1 MNRNAF
7 ITRITLAA
15 LLTGAVLAFSGCSKK
30 ADSPEWNN
38 KEDPATDDSKTQGGG
53 RTDPNSVRAFKQQHN
68 YRCKES
74 DFSAEPDI
82 LLQQRDSADDLF

>member
-30 ADSPEWNN
+30 ADYPDWNN
-38 KEDPATDDSKTQGGG
+38 EDPTTDDSKTQGGG
-53 RTDPNSVRAFKQQHN
+53 RPDPNSVRAFRQQHN
-68 YRCKES
+68 YRCNES

>member
-1 MNRNAF
+1 MNRNA
-7 ITRITLAA
+7 ITTRITLAA

-53 RTDPNSVRAFKQQHN
+53 RPDPNSVRAFKQQHN
-68 YRCKES
+68 YRCNES

-82 LLQQRDSADDLF
+82 LLQQRDSANDLF

>member
-15 LLTGAVLAFSGCSKK
+15 LLTGAVLAFSGCSPKE
-30 ADSPEWNN
+30 DNPGWN

-53 RTDPNSVRAFKQQHN
+53 RPDPNSVRAFKQQHN
-68 YRCKES
+68 YRCNES

>member
-15 LLTGAVLAFSGCSKK
+15 LLTGAVLAFSGCAKEDNP
-30 ADSPEWNN
+30 AWN

-53 RTDPNSVRAFKQQHN
+53 RPDPNSVRAFKQQHN
-68 YRCKES
+68 YRCNES

>member
-1 MNRNAF
+1 MNRNA
-7 ITRITLAA
+7 ITTRITLAA

-53 RTDPNSVRAFKQQHN
+53 RPDPNSVRAFKQQHN
-68 YRCKES
+68 YRCNES

>member
-1 MNRNAF
+1 MNRNA
-7 ITRITLAA
+7 ITTRITLAA

-30 ADSPEWNN
+30 ADYPDWN

-53 RTDPNSVRAFKQQHN
+53 RPDPNSVRAFKQQHN

>member
-1 MNRNAF
+1 MNRNA
-7 ITRITLAA
+7 ITTRITLAA

-30 ADSPEWNN
+30 DTPDWN

-53 RTDPNSVRAFKQQHN
+53 RPDPNSVRAFRQQHN

>member
-30 ADSPEWNN
+30 ADSPDWNN

-53 RTDPNSVRAFKQQHN
+53 RPDPNSVRAFKQQHN
-68 YRCKES
+68 YRCNES

>member
-30 ADSPEWNN
+30 DNPDWN
-38 KEDPATDDSKTQGGG
+38 KVDPTTDDSKTQGGG
-53 RTDPNSVRAFKQQHN
+53 RPDPNSVRAFKQQHN
-68 YRCKES
+68 YRCSES

>member
-53 RTDPNSVRAFKQQHN
+53 RPDPNSVRAFKQQHN
-68 YRCKES
+68 YRCNES
-74 DFSAEPDI
+74 DFSAELDI
-82 LLQQRDSADDLF
+82 LLQQRDSTDDLF

>member
-30 ADSPEWNN
+30 ADYPDWN
-38 KEDPATDDSKTQGGG
+38 KEDPANDDSKTQGGG
-53 RTDPNSVRAFKQQHN
+53 RPDPNSVRAFKQQHN
-68 YRCKES
+68 YRCNES

>member
-53 RTDPNSVRAFKQQHN
+53 RPDPNSVRAFKQQHN
-68 YRCKES
+68 YRCNES

-82 LLQQRDSADDLF
+82 LLQQRDSTDDLF

>member
-1 MNRNAF
+1 MNRNA
-7 ITRITLAA
+7 ITTRITLAA

-30 ADSPEWNN
+30 ADSPDWN

-53 RTDPNSVRAFKQQHN
+53 RPDPNSVRAFKQQHN
-68 YRCKES
+68 YRCNES

>member
-1 MNRNAF
+1 MKRNAF

-53 RTDPNSVRAFKQQHN
+53 RPDPNSVRAFKQQHN

>member
-1 MNRNAF
+1 MNRNA
-7 ITRITLAA
+7 ITTRITLAA

-30 ADSPEWNN
+30 ADYPDWN

-53 RTDPNSVRAFKQQHN
+53 RPDPNSVRAFKQQHN

-82 LLQQRDSADDLF
+82 LLQQRDSADDLL

>member
-7 ITRITLAA
+7 INRITLAA

-53 RTDPNSVRAFKQQHN
+53 RPDPNSVRAFKQQHN

>member
-1 MNRNAF
+1 MNRNA
-7 ITRITLAA
+7 ITTRITLAA

-30 ADSPEWNN
+30 ADSPDWNN

-53 RTDPNSVRAFKQQHN
+53 RPDPNSVRAFKQQHN
-68 YRCKES
+68 YRCNES

>member
-1 MNRNAF
+1 MNRNA
-7 ITRITLAA
+7 ITTRITLAA
-15 LLTGAVLAFSGCSKK
+15 LLTGAVLAFSGCSEK
-30 ADSPEWNN
+30 DNPDWN

-53 RTDPNSVRAFKQQHN
+53 RPDPNSVRAFKQQHN
-68 YRCKES
+68 YRCNES

>member
-7 ITRITLAA
+7 INRITLAA
-15 LLTGAVLAFSGCSKK
+15 LLTGAVLAFSGCSKE
-30 ADSPEWNN
+30 DNPDWN
-38 KEDPATDDSKTQGGG
+38 KVDPATDDSKTQGGG
-53 RTDPNSVRAFKQQHN
+53 RPDPNSVRAFKQQHN